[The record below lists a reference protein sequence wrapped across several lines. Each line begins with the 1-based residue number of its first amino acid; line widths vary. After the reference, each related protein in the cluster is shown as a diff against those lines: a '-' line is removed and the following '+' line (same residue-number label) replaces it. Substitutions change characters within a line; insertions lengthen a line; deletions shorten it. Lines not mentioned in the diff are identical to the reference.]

1 MQRGKKGKE
10 QYITSQVLKEKQNR
24 ENENRNKQG
33 LSFLVK
39 FDILVGEFGRRKG
52 LNNLSI

>member
-1 MQRGKKGKE
+1 MQFKVKTKKK
-10 QYITSQVLKEKQNR
+10 KQNR

-39 FDILVGEFGRRKG
+39 FDILVGEFGRRKS
-52 LNNLSI
+52 LNSLCI